1 MDLNDFVNNDKYKIV
16 LPILYMV
23 SIAMALT
30 LPFFYPHLYRYYIVI
45 IWGYGAYKG
54 TQTFILTAI
63 ASLKGYFTL
72 KRAEKF
78 MDKKASATLGKTD
91 GDD

>member
-23 SIAMALT
+23 GIAMMLT
-30 LPFFYPHLYRYYIVI
+30 LPFFYPHLYRYYIFIV
-45 IWGYGAYKG
+45 WLYGAYKG
-54 TQTFILTAI
+54 TQTFVLTVI
-63 ASLKGYFTL
+63 ACTKGYFTL
-72 KRAEKF
+72 RRAEKF
-78 MDKKASATLGKTD
+78 MEKKANAALGKTD